1 MNTKC
6 DLTDNE
12 WHEIGNRIK
21 SRRKSVGMKQG
32 ELAEAIGISIT
43 HMSSIENGK
52 QHPSLYV
59 IIKISECLNTTPD
72 YFLLGQI
79 RTNNVP
85 MNIVDSLKLC
95 DENDLP
101 LINSLIECVRKYRD

>member
-6 DLTDNE
+6 DLTDTE

-21 SRRKSVGMKQG
+21 IRRKSFGMKQS
-32 ELAEAIGISIT
+32 ELAEAVGISTT

-59 IIKISECLNTTPD
+59 IIKISECFNITPD

-79 RTNNVP
+79 RTNNIP

-95 DENDLP
+95 NASDLP
-101 LINSLIECVRKYRD
+101 LIYSLIECVRTHRE